1 MSKLT
6 LENKLGIT
14 DSLELAR
21 QEEKISKKKAVEL
34 FESGRLD
41 SMQAGTVD
49 SLKKIHQILFED
61 IYEFAGEIRTVN
73 LAKGNFRFAP
83 VMYLQPSLNHIEQMP
98 QSDFEQIIEKYVEMN
113 IAHPFREGNGRSTR
127 IWLDQILKKEL
138 KQVIDWSKVD
148 KEDYFVSTNVRYAN
162 GTLLA
167 PFYNP
172 DDRGNN
178 KLYKK
183 VVKAYNKFMSNM
195 KDIFEEVS
203 ENEDY

>member
-1 MSKLT
+1 M
-6 LENKLGIT
+6 
-14 DSLELAR
+14 
-21 QEEKISKKKAVEL
+21 VEPKTY
-34 FESGRLD
+34 RVK
-41 SMQAGTVD
+41 QP
-49 SLKKIHQILFED
+49 
-61 IYEFAGEIRTVN
+61 IRDRDFVSN
-73 LAKGNFRFAP
+73 NFRATP
-83 VMYLQPSLNHIEQMP
+83 KPLYTEEIILNL
-98 QSDFEQIIEKYVEMN
+98 
-113 IAHPFREGNGRSTR
+113 T
-127 IWLDQILKKEL
+127 
-138 KQVIDWSKVD
+138 VD

-162 GTLLA
+162 GTLFA

>member
-1 MSKLT
+1 MVEPKTYRVKQSIRDKDFVSNNFRVTQTQYIL
-6 LENKLGIT
+6 NKPLYT
-14 DSLELAR
+14 
-21 QEEKISKKKAVEL
+21 EEI
-34 FESGRLD
+34 
-41 SMQAGTVD
+41 
-49 SLKKIHQILFED
+49 IL
-61 IYEFAGEIRTVN
+61 N
-73 LAKGNFRFAP
+73 LA
-83 VMYLQPSLNHIEQMP
+83 
-98 QSDFEQIIEKYVEMN
+98 
-113 IAHPFREGNGRSTR
+113 
-127 IWLDQILKKEL
+127 
-138 KQVIDWSKVD
+138 VD

-162 GTLLA
+162 DTLFA